1 MKIGRTN
8 GTKLWLIPAIA
19 LLIIFLMGCAQTKQ
33 MMPKQPIKPTLEVM
47 ENPKDE
53 RGICLD
59 ADNTYLL
66 LDYIWQLEE
75 GYR

>member
-1 MKIGRTN
+1 MKQL
-8 GTKLWLIPAIA
+8 KIPALCLA
-19 LLIIFLMGCAQTKQ
+19 LSLLVAGCVTPATE
-33 MMPKQPIKPTLEVM
+33 MPPKPTLEVM

-59 ADNTYLL
+59 AGNTYLL

-75 GYR
+75 GYE